1 MLISSLLMSGQ
12 VAPSRYAMV
21 MGIAVVSAS
30 ISLFYLSRAPD
41 AEHHGGSD
49 HPSEPV
55 SLRRMVDELPFR
67 NSILFNLIFVTVA
80 GGLGVFPVEYLRDQ
94 AHFTPS
100 MIYLLSTGTFL
111 GPMVILQSAG
121 SRMDRF
127 GSIPTI
133 RLAILVFAG
142 VLLLWFVMSAGVIS
156 PGWKL
161 VLLLNVLGGMAMA
174 VFNMAN
180 LQVGMAV
187 VPEAGKNHFFAVAT
201 VITNCALGLV
211 PVFWGWLLDSLGG
224 LDLVAGPFHLRR
236 HSVYFLG
243 ITLLSLATLLA
254 SRILIEPGRVSGGK
268 VQG

>member
-1 MLISSLLMSGQ
+1 
-12 VAPSRYAMV
+12 
-21 MGIAVVSAS
+21 
-30 ISLFYLSRAPD
+30 
-41 AEHHGGSD
+41 
-49 HPSEPV
+49 
-55 SLRRMVDELPFR
+55 MVDEHPFR

-180 LQVGMAV
+180 LQLGMAV